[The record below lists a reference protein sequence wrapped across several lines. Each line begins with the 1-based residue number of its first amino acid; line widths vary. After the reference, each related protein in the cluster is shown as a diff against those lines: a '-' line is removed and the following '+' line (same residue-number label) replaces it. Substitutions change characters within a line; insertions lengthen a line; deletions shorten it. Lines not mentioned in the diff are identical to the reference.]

1 MGRPGAKCEQGRDL
15 LARSFRP
22 PSPTPGHWGS
32 ARHGLRRALE
42 PAGQL
47 YCGAGAG
54 PRSLPPAPACLP
66 PWDAS
71 ASHIKAPAKAPAVGS
86 GPAPPG
92 SSAHLPNPPNR
103 NTWLVPALPMGTKR
117 QTPLETSHDPA
128 PLNIPEWGP
137 RARCAHL
144 RSQKQGGDDNAVD
157 EEDAVQQ
164 VAEFGVQQAEALCV
178 CAER

>member
-1 MGRPGAKCEQGRDL
+1 
-15 LARSFRP
+15 
-22 PSPTPGHWGS
+22 
-32 ARHGLRRALE
+32 
-42 PAGQL
+42 
-47 YCGAGAG
+47 
-54 PRSLPPAPACLP
+54 
-66 PWDAS
+66 
-71 ASHIKAPAKAPAVGS
+71 
-86 GPAPPG
+86 
-92 SSAHLPNPPNR
+92 
-103 NTWLVPALPMGTKR
+103 MGTKR

-144 RSQKQGGDDNAVD
+144 CSQKQGGDDNAVD